1 MTAVVIGQSDDN
13 YKWFVSVAFAIACD
27 RFDVFNQQVVCQ
39 NEREGDNAKAEASTL
54 RSISHPNIVAYV
66 DVFLATEQGLLQV
79 CTVMEFCEKGDLAVF
94 LGKTKERGWLQSTIK
109 EDEIE
114 LNGMSNLVR
123 RIQRERECATKRG
136 LKIKFCFFSGGRIE
150 EKRAANWMYQLAGS
164 EVL

>member
-1 MTAVVIGQSDDN
+1 MTAVVIERSDDN
-13 YKWFVSVAFAIACD
+13 YKWFFSAAFANACD

-39 NEREGDNAKAEASTL
+39 NEKEGDNAKAEASTL

-109 EDEIE
+109 EDEIK
-114 LNGMSNLVR
+114 LNGMSDLVR
-123 RIQRERECATKRG
+123 RIQRERECATKARSQNQI
-136 LKIKFCFFSGGRIE
+136 LFFFR
-150 EKRAANWMYQLAGS
+150 R
-164 EVL
+164 